1 MICLYYKNDK
11 LTFYSMN
18 DMIDYVISNGYP
30 IFYSIEDI
38 DSDIEYVKL
47 AKDVNDFLGDR
58 SLIKLKWRN
67 HL

>member
-18 DMIDYVISNGYP
+18 DMIEHVISNGYP

-47 AKDVNDFLGDR
+47 AKDMNDFLGDR

>member
-11 LTFYSMN
+11 LTFYNVN
-18 DMIDYVISNGYP
+18 DMIDYVMSNGYP

>member
-47 AKDVNDFLGDR
+47 TKDVNYFLGDR

>member
-11 LTFYSMN
+11 LTFYNVN
-18 DMIDYVISNGYP
+18 DMIEYVMSNGYP
-30 IFYSIEDI
+30 VFYSIEDI